1 MIERYYIGRLL
12 ISFDQLGNAIAGGN
26 PDVTIS
32 ARLYYLSEVR
42 EVLIARWLML
52 LVDFVF
58 YPVDG
63 VAHCEKAYINHED
76 EDIRRGSDVALIA
89 LCLIT
94 LPFLLPIY
102 IVNLLLVLCVLKN

>member
-32 ARLYYLSEVR
+32 ARLYYLSDVR
-42 EVLIARWLML
+42 EILIAKWLMW

-63 VAHCEKAYINHED
+63 VGHCEKAYNQHEN
-76 EDIRRGSDVALIA
+76 EVLRRGSDVALIV

-102 IVNLLLVLCVLKN
+102 IVNLLISLL

>member
-42 EVLIARWLML
+42 ETLIAKWLMW

-63 VAHCEKAYINHED
+63 VAHCEKAYVNHED
-76 EDIRRGSDVALIA
+76 EAIRRGSDVALIV
-89 LCLIT
+89 LTIIT
-94 LPFLLPIY
+94 LPFLPVIY
-102 IVNLLLVLCVLKN
+102 LVNLLISAL